1 LQQLQPCPT
10 EIGCQP
16 PPSLFGQLPM
26 SCRGLL
32 SYLGRTLGELG
43 TTGESRGQTGA
54 APNRTHL
61 RLVDDK
67 VETHCTPHDQSDSSI
82 RPIKPLAVCRG
93 VFKSFRCVF
102 ACRSLFTWL
111 PSLRPSPPH
120 TTSISVST
128 HPAWRNHSSLPSG
141 LQTRTWHP
149 SPSGLSLHLIG
160 QTGTGQDDKMMRE
173 P

>member
-67 VETHCTPHDQSDSSI
+67 VETHCTPHDQSDSST

-111 PSLRPSPPH
+111 PSCALLLHTQPPSPFQH
-120 TTSISVST
+120 TPLGATTLSAVRPANENLASQSLRSFTSSHRT
-128 HPAWRNHSSLPSG
+128 NRHG
-141 LQTRTWHP
+141 TR
-149 SPSGLSLHLIG
+149 
-160 QTGTGQDDKMMRE
+160 
-173 P
+173 